1 MGGLVVLIGGLVVLT
16 GGLVVGGLV
25 AGGLVVGGLVVATT
39 GGLVVVGDGC
49 LTGVKGGLVAGG
61 IDIFTPGTTLM
72 PPNPENKP
80 ATESLTTGG
89 CVEVTI
95 GNPPGR
101 VKPDKPL

>member
-1 MGGLVVLIGGLVVLT
+1 M
-16 GGLVVGGLV
+16 
-25 AGGLVVGGLVVATT
+25 VGGLVVATT
-39 GGLVVVGDGC
+39 GSGVVVITGC

-61 IDIFTPGTTLM
+61 NVYSGGIDIFMPGTTLI